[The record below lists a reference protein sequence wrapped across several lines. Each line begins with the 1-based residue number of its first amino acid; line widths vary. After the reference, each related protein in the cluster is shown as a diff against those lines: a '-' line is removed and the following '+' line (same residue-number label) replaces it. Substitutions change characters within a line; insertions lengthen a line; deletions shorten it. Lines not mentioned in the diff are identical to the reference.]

1 MQWIESNEGA
11 TLAGEGGVAIA
22 RLRVLSSG
30 GVSANWTGDRLW
42 DVSDTFAKV
51 GRSAT
56 RTFSTV
62 PEAKEAVDEAL
73 RTGRGLWRPPAS
85 LDTGLPSAFGAGVD

>member
-11 TLAGEGGVAIA
+11 TLAGEGGGVIA
-22 RLRVLSSG
+22 RLRVLASG
-30 GVSANWTGDRLW
+30 GVSANWTCDRYW

-51 GRSAT
+51 GKSST

-62 PEAKEAVDEAL
+62 PEAKEAVEEAL
-73 RTGRGLWRPPAS
+73 KSGHGLWEPPTS
-85 LDTGLPSAFGAGVD
+85 LDRDLPSAFGAGVD

>member
-11 TLAGEGGVAIA
+11 TLAAEGGGFIA
-22 RLRVLSSG
+22 RLRVLASG
-30 GVSANWTGDRLW
+30 GVSANWTCDRLW

-51 GRSAT
+51 GKSST

-62 PEAKEAVDEAL
+62 PEAKEAVEEAL
-73 RTGRGLWRPPAS
+73 KTGRGLWIPPAGQ
-85 LDTGLPSAFGAGVD
+85 DTGLPRSFSAGVD